1 MKITMANAEHGMMRI
16 LHAGLV
22 PGLLSSPGVGKS
34 NLAHQIAAK
43 NNLKVIDLRLSSSDP
58 TDMNGFPKIMQRTIE
73 QAESGIPEKAGYV
86 PMDTFPIEQD
96 ALPVKTW
103 KTITLD
109 DGAKKRVP
117 DTYYKGWLL
126 LLDEFNSAPLSVQ
139 AAAYKLVLDKAVG
152 LYKLHHRVAIMV
164 AGNLTGDKAITNRIS
179 TALQSRIVWLEIE
192 VCVVAWDI
200 WAIAND
206 IDHRVRSF
214 IKFKPDALHKFDP
227 NHNEH
232 TFPCPRTWEFMSKI
246 IKPIDKIE
254 YIELPVMAGT
264 IGEGMARDFYTY
276 TQVCNDL
283 LTIKEILADPT
294 GVPMTDKSSVQYAY
308 SGMVGHNMTKGNA
321 DALMGFVSRME
332 IDFQVIVL
340 RAAVSKDKAIMQVAG
355 VKTWLATN
363 AKEMV

>member
-1 MKITMANAEHGMMRI
+1 MEFIVQITMATAEHSIMRI
-16 LHAGLV
+16 LRPGLV

-43 NNLKVIDLRLSSSDP
+43 YDLKVIDLRLSSSDP

-73 QAESGIPEKAGYV
+73 QAETGIPEKAGYV

-96 ALPVKTW
+96 PLPVKTW
-103 KTITLD
+103 KVI
-109 DGAKKRVP
+109 DGKRVP
-117 DTYYKGWLL
+117 DTWYKGWLL

-152 LYKLHHRVAIMV
+152 LYKLHSKVAIMV
-164 AGNLTGDKAITNRIS
+164 AGNLTDDKAIVNRIS
-179 TALQSRIVWLEIE
+179 TALQSRIIWLEIKT
-192 VCVVAWDI
+192 CPIAWNI

-214 IKFKPDALHKFDP
+214 IQFKPDALHKFNP

-246 IKPIDKIE
+246 IKPIDPIE
-254 YIELPVMAGT
+254 VEELPVMAGT
-264 IGEGMARDFYTY
+264 VGEGMARDFYSY
-276 TQVCNDL
+276 AQICNDL
-283 LTIKEILADPT
+283 LTMKEILANPAT
-294 GVPMTDKSSVQYAY
+294 VPMTQKSSIQYAY
-308 SGMVGHNMTKGNA
+308 SGMIGHNMNKANA
-321 DALMGFVSRME
+321 DQLMGFVSRME
-332 IDFQVIVL
+332 IDFQVLVL
-340 RAAVSKDKAIMQVAG
+340 RAACAKDKTIMRVPG
-355 VKTWLATN
+355 VITWLATN